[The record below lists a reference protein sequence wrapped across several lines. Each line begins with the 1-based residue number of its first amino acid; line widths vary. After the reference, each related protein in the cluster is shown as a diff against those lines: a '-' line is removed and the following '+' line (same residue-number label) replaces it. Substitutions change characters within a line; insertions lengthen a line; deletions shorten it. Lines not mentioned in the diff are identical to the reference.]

1 MTVAAP
7 DQPLLGNSSKNLS
20 ITEYFKLELKSPTR
34 HEYRQGE
41 IIEMTGGTPTHNE
54 IIGALTVILRIALK
68 GKPLQVFVTDQRL
81 FIPDRQVYTYPDVM
95 VVPRPIALQEGRKDT
110 VTEPILIVEVLSK
123 STKNYDRGEKFEDY
137 RSISSF
143 QEYVL
148 IDQTKPHVEH
158 YCKQS
163 TNQWL
168 LSEYSQLE
176 DRLEIASLGIELNLA
191 EIYENVEF

>member
-7 DQPLLGNSSKNLS
+7 DQALSVNSSKKLS

-81 FIPDRQVYTYPDVM
+81 FIPDLQVYTYPDVM

-148 IDQTKPHVEH
+148 IDPTKPHVEH

-176 DRLEIASLGIELNLA
+176 DRLEISSLGIELNLA

>member
-7 DQPLLGNSSKNLS
+7 VKVISPAEYLNL
-20 ITEYFKLELKSPTR
+20 EVKSTNR

-54 IIGALTVILRIALK
+54 IIGALTVILRVSLK

-81 FIPDRQVYTYPDVM
+81 FIPDRQAYTYPDVM
-95 VVPRPIALQEGRKDT
+95 VVSRPIALQEGRKDT
-110 VTEPILIVEVLSK
+110 VTEPILIVEVLSN
-123 STKNYDRGEKFEDY
+123 STKNYDRGEKFADY
-137 RSISSF
+137 RSIPSF
-143 QEYVL
+143 QEYLL

-158 YCKQS
+158 YLKQGA
-163 TNQWL
+163 NQWL
-168 LSEYSQLE
+168 LREYSQLE
-176 DRLEIASLGIELNLA
+176 NRLELTSLGIEISLS

>member
-1 MTVAAP
+1 MTVVAP
-7 DQPLLGNSSKNLS
+7 VKAISPAEYLL
-20 ITEYFKLELKSPTR
+20 LEVKSTNR

-54 IIGALTVILRIALK
+54 IIGALTVILRISLK
-68 GKPLQVFVTDQRL
+68 SKPFQVFVTDQRL

-110 VTEPILIVEVLSK
+110 VIEAILIIEVLSK
-123 STKNYDRGEKFEDY
+123 STKNYDRGEKFADY
-137 RSISSF
+137 RSIPTF
-143 QEYVL
+143 QEYLL

-158 YCKQS
+158 YLKQGA
-163 TNQWL
+163 NQWL
-168 LSEYSQLE
+168 LTEYSQLE
-176 DRLEIASLGIELNLA
+176 DRFELTSMGLELSLA